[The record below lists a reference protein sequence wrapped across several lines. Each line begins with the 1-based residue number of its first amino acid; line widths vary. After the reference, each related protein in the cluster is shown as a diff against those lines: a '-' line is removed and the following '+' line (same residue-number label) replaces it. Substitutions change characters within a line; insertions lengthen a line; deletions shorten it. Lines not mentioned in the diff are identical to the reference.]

1 MSYKV
6 ITPLVALAA
15 AAKSDDLGDANNGPR
30 YFYDGA
36 VIPSGYNDER
46 CEQLVKDGMLEKVK
60 ADSGSDADKEPSV
73 KEILADVGDDKEKA
87 AAALA
92 AEQEARGDKARKTLV
107 EPLQA
112 VIDA

>member
-6 ITPLVALAA
+6 ISPLVIVPNA
-15 AAKSDDLGDANNGPR
+15 DGVNGDG
-30 YFYDGA
+30 YFYKDA
-36 VIPSGYNDER
+36 VIPAGFNDKR
-46 CEQLVKDGMLEKVK
+46 CESLVKDGMLEKVK
-60 ADSGSDADKEPSV
+60 AEKAADPEPAKEPTV
-73 KEILADVGDDKEKA
+73 KEILDEVGDDKEKA

>member
-6 ITPLVALAA
+6 TAPLVIVQN
-15 AAKSDDLGDANNGPR
+15 DDGVGGDG
-30 YFYDGA
+30 YFYQDA
-36 VIPSGYNDER
+36 VIPDGFNDER
-46 CEQLVKDGMLEKVK
+46 CDQLVKDGMLEKAK
-60 ADSGSDADKEPSV
+60 ADSGSGDSTKEPTV
-73 KEILADVGDDKEKA
+73 KEILDEVGDDKEKA